1 MGRIAICIFA
11 SLTEETAMPMH
22 NPAHPGEVLLDY
34 LGEADVTSLAQRLKV
49 ARTTLSRILNGHAGI
64 SASMAIRLS
73 EVLTN
78 TSSEFWLRMQ
88 MNYDLWQARKG
99 MKQLPR
105 KAVRSAQTA
114 A

>member
-1 MGRIAICIFA
+1 
-11 SLTEETAMPMH
+11 MH
-22 NPAHPGEVLLDY
+22 NPAHPGEVLRDY

-73 EVLTN
+73 GEFPN
-78 TSSEFWLRMQ
+78 TSPEFWLRMQ
-88 MNYDLWQARKG
+88 MNYDLWQARKQI
-99 MKQLPR
+99 KQLPR
-105 KAVRSAQTA
+105 RAVRSAQTA

>member
-1 MGRIAICIFA
+1 
-11 SLTEETAMPMH
+11 MPMH
-22 NPAHPGEVLLDY
+22 NPVQPGEVLRDY
-34 LGEADVTSLAQRLKV
+34 LGETDVTSLAQRLKV

-73 EVLTN
+73 EVLPN
-78 TSSEFWLRMQ
+78 TSPEFWLRMQ

-99 MKQLPR
+99 MKKLPKR
-105 KAVRSAQTA
+105 TVRSDQKA